1 MASEIN
7 VDKITPQTGTT
18 LELGDSGDT
27 ITVTGTLDGSGL
39 TGLNATNLTSGTVPD
54 ARFPATLPAV
64 SGANLTGIETG
75 TAWQSSLKTS
85 SFTAVAGQ
93 GYFVNTTGGAITM
106 TLPAGSVGAT
116 IEVVDVAGTF
126 QTNNLTV
133 AANGSEKIR
142 GSTNNKILDGQN
154 DGLRLVY
161 SGATN
166 GWVVPTSNE
175 VVSIPS
181 LTSITGNIIESTAS
195 DLTLAGI
202 NFLATNLVVNFFQSS
217 DSIDVDVTVTP
228 TSDVAATVSVP
239 SSVYNNVTSGNA
251 VTIKVTNSDI
261 LESNTVNKTA
271 ISLPTGGTITTSGN
285 FKIHTFTSSGTL
297 VNAING
303 LTIQSLVIAGGGGG
317 GRDDFSGDRGAGGG
331 GAGGYRNSTP
341 SESSGGGAGA
351 EVTQNLSVASY
362 TVTVGAGGGSKSA
375 GSNSSLSGSGISTI
389 TSNGGGQGGSHNA
402 TGGENP
408 GTGGSGGGA
417 LNDGSGAAGTS
428 GQGFA
433 GGSGSHVPFNGGGGG
448 GAGSTGANGS
458 NSAPGSGG
466 QGLSSSITGSAVT
479 RAGGGGARGG
489 SGNASGGSGGGGAGG
504 GVSGTANTGS
514 GGGANRQAAAGS
526 GGSGIVIIRYDITT
540 I

>member
-18 LELGDSGDT
+18 LTLGDNGDT

-341 SESSGGGAGA
+341 SESSGGGASA

>member
-18 LELGDSGDT
+18 LELGDNGDT

-341 SESSGGGAGA
+341 SESSGGGASA

>member
-18 LELGDSGDT
+18 LELGDNGDT

-126 QTNNLTV
+126 QTNNLTIT
-133 AANGSEKIR
+133 ANGSEKIR

-341 SESSGGGAGA
+341 SESSGGGASA

>member
-1 MASEIN
+1 MSQIEVN
-7 VDKITPQTGTT
+7 KIIPQTGTT
-18 LELGDSGDT
+18 VQFGEAGDT
-27 ITVTGTLDGSGL
+27 INVVGTLDGSGL
-39 TGLNATNLTSGTVPD
+39 TGLNASNLSTGTIPD

-126 QTNNLTV
+126 QTNNLTI

-142 GSTNNKILDGQN
+142 GSTDNKILDGQN

-195 DLTLAGI
+195 DLTLAGL
-202 NFLATNLVVNFFQSS
+202 NFLTTNLVVNFFQSS

-239 SSVYNNVTSGNA
+239 SSVYNNVTGGNA
-251 VTIKVTNSDI
+251 VTIKVTNSDA
-261 LESNTVNKTA
+261 LESNTINKTA
-271 ISLPTGGTITTSGN
+271 VALPTGGTITTSGN
-285 FKIHTFTSSGTL
+285 FRIHTFTSSGTL
-297 VNAING
+297 VNSING

-317 GRDDFSGDRGAGGG
+317 GRDDFSSDRGAGGG

-341 SESSGGGAGA
+341 SESSGGGASA
-351 EVTQNLSVASY
+351 EGTQNLSVASY

-375 GSNSSLSGSGISTI
+375 GSNSSLSGSGITTI
-389 TSNGGGQGGSHNA
+389 QSIGGGQGGSHNA
-402 TGGENP
+402 SGGENP

-417 LNDGSGAAGTS
+417 LNDGSGANGTS

-433 GGSGSHVPFNGGGGG
+433 GGNGSHIPFNGGGGG
-448 GAGSTGANGS
+448 GAGSAGANATT
-458 NSAPGSGG
+458 SAPGVGGSGV
-466 QGLSSSITGSAVT
+466 SSSITGSAVT

>member
-7 VDKITPQTGTT
+7 VDKIIPQSGTT

-39 TGLNATNLTSGTVPD
+39 TGLNANNLASGTIPD

-64 SGANLTGIETG
+64 SGANLTGIESG
-75 TAWQSSLKTS
+75 TQWQSSIKTA

-142 GSTNNKILDGQN
+142 GSTSDKVLDGQN

-166 GWVVPTSNE
+166 GWVIPTSNE
-175 VVSIPS
+175 TVSIPS
-181 LTSITGNIIESTAS
+181 LTSISGNIIENNAS
-195 DLTLAGI
+195 DITLAGI
-202 NFLATNLVVNFFQSS
+202 NFLTSGLIVNFFQSS
-217 DSIDVDVTVTP
+217 DSIDVNVTVTP

-239 SSVYNNVTSGNA
+239 ASVYNNVTSGNA
-251 VTIKVTNSDI
+251 VTIKVTNSDV

-271 ISLPTGGTITTSGN
+271 IALPSGGTITTSGN
-285 FKIHTFTSSGTL
+285 FRIHTFTSSGTF

-317 GRDDFSGDRGAGGG
+317 GKDVFANQRGAGGG
-331 GAGGYRNSTP
+331 GAGGFRNSTP
-341 SESSGGGAGA
+341 TESSGGGAGA
-351 EVTQNLSVASY
+351 EGTQNLSVASY
-362 TVTVGAGGGSKSA
+362 TVTVGAGGASQAS
-375 GSNSSLSGSGISTI
+375 GSNSEISGSGISAI
-389 TSNGGGQGGSHNA
+389 TSLGGGHGASHNA
-402 TGGENP
+402 SGTTGAAV
-408 GTGGSGGGA
+408 GGSGGGGP
-417 LNDGSGAAGTS
+417 NDSAGAAGTS
-428 GQGFA
+428 GQGF
-433 GGSGSHVPFNGGGGG
+433 GGGTGSHVPFNGGGGG
-448 GAGSTGANGS
+448 GAGSNGANATS
-458 NSAPGSGG
+458 SAAGNGGSGV
-466 QGLSSSITGSAVT
+466 SSSITGSAVI
-479 RAGGGGARGG
+479 RAGGGGGRGG

-504 GVSGTANTGS
+504 GVSGTVNTGS
-514 GGGANRQAAAGS
+514 GGGANRNATAGS
-526 GGSGIVIIRYDITT
+526 GGSGVVIIRYDITT